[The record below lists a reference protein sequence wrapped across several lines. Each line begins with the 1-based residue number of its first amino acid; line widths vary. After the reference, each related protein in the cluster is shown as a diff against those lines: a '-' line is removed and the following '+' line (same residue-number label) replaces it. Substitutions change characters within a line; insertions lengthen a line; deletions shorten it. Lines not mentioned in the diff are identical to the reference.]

1 MSFYECTTCRALFR
15 QKDDFKA
22 HLKSSPNCQVHKQ
35 QQRDP
40 HAFTA
45 ELGCRNKI
53 KSATLSATVPDTFL
67 NNGGRLPFRPANRD
81 HRSSGRHRAELQDD
95 TLLGAMEDGMK
106 KTVSSRK
113 KSGLDVAV
121 LSSIAE
127 GDNELVAAYKKLS
140 IDPHSGKKVLT
151 PDIVK
156 TTVYK
161 AKMDA
166 KRVAAKFSR
175 VQNVSICFVLDTTKS
190 MTRYIK
196 GVKDQ
201 IVEIV
206 TNVHASNCGIAGL
219 AFVGYSDWCA
229 GILIFNFI

>member
-1 MSFYECTTCRALFR
+1 
-15 QKDDFKA
+15 
-22 HLKSSPNCQVHKQ
+22 
-35 QQRDP
+35 
-40 HAFTA
+40 
-45 ELGCRNKI
+45 
-53 KSATLSATVPDTFL
+53 
-67 NNGGRLPFRPANRD
+67 
-81 HRSSGRHRAELQDD
+81 
-95 TLLGAMEDGMK
+95 MK

-140 IDPHSGKKVLT
+140 IDPHSGKKILT

-156 TTVYK
+156 STVYK

-229 GILIFNFI
+229 GMLFLNLKCGNIVIK